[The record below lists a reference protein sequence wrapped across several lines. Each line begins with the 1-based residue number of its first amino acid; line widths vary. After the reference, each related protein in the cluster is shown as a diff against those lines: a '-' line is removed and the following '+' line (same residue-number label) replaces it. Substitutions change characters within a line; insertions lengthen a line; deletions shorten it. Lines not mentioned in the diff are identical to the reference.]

1 MTVDRQ
7 QEINM
12 NTDDIMEEIKN
23 ENEQSVVSNEQNF
36 EFITETIKER
46 PINKRRM
53 LLKTLFTAVLAVA
66 FGVIACF
73 TFVSLYPIFNEWLH
87 PVDNTKVVTLEPA
100 EDEPEVQMPGDGG
113 DNGDNDAD
121 PEKVSLIS
129 DITKDEDTSEV
140 SENEVVLH
148 EDGTDETDEN
158 DETDPAADEEGNK
171 PEIITHVVETV
182 EKDLELADYTKLYQQ
197 FSEVAQEAGR
207 AMVTVTGVS
216 ANTDWFMNV
225 YENKNVCAGLIV
237 AENGKEMLILTRTS
251 VINTADSIA
260 VTFCDGA
267 RYPAFMKKSDPN
279 TDMSIIA
286 VDLAGMSN
294 ESKEACKLAEL
305 GTTKSSY
312 LDGMPVIAIGD
323 PLGVAGAMAMGQI
336 TSHTSVRDMTDTNT
350 AILTTDIYGSANASG
365 VIINM
370 SGRVLG
376 IITQDGASLDAKNLI
391 RGYAISDIRDKLEKL
406 SNGQEIAYLGIVGT
420 DVTEEA
426 AKEYGVPLGAYV
438 RQVVIDSPA
447 MEAGIQ
453 NGDVIVKLGTTDI
466 TSFSDYKEA
475 MLKCQPEDLMMVT
488 VKRKGRDEY
497 VELSYE
503 ISLGKFSK

>member
-1 MTVDRQ
+1 
-7 QEINM
+7 M
-12 NTDDIMEEIKN
+12 NTEDIMEEIKN
-23 ENEQSVVSNEQNF
+23 ENEQSADSNEQNF

-46 PINKRRM
+46 PINKRKVI
-53 LLKTLFTAVLAVA
+53 LKSVFTAVLAVA

-100 EDEPEVQMPGDGG
+100 EDEPDEVKIEENGDGN
-113 DNGDNDAD
+113 NGD
-121 PEKVSLIS
+121 KVSLIS
-129 DITKDEDTSEV
+129 DINKGDDADGV
-140 SENEVVLH
+140 SENEIDTDSEDDGEVK
-148 EDGTDETDEN
+148 EPAQDGTD
-158 DETDPAADEEGNK
+158 GNVQV
-171 PEIITHVVETV
+171 PEIVTRVVETV
-182 EKDLELADYTKLYQQ
+182 EKDLELEDYSKLYQQ
-197 FSEVAQEAGR
+197 FGEVAREAGR

-225 YENKNVCAGLIV
+225 YENKHVCAGLIV

-251 VINTADSIA
+251 VISTADSIA

-267 RYPAFMKKSDPN
+267 RYDASMKKSDPN

-286 VDLAGMSN
+286 VNLARLS
-294 ESKEACKLAEL
+294 EETKEACKLAEL
-305 GTTKSSY
+305 GSTKSSSI
-312 LDGMPVIAIGD
+312 DGMPVIAIGD

-336 TSHTSVRDMTDTNT
+336 TSHTSVRDMTDTN
-350 AILTTDIYGSANASG
+350 ASILTTDIYGSSNASG

-376 IITQDGASLDAKNLI
+376 IITQDGASIDAKNLI
-391 RGYAISDIRDKLEKL
+391 RGYAISDIKDKLEKL

-426 AKEYGVPLGAYV
+426 AEDYGVPMGAYV

-453 NGDVIVKLGTTDI
+453 NGDVIVKLGTTDVK
-466 TSFSDYKEA
+466 SFADYKDA

-488 VKRKGRDEY
+488 VKRMGREEY

-503 ISLGKFSK
+503 IELGKLSE